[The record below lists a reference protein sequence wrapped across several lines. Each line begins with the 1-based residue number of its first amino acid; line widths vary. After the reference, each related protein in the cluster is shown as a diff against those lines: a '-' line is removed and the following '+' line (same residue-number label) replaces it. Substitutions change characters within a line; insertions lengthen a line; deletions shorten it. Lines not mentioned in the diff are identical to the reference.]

1 MRIYS
6 KEERYWIWL
15 NKMLGSGYTRF
26 HNVAKEY
33 GGPEG
38 AFDAAKC
45 GKLNIKSPLN
55 EGNVRFIQKNASEGF
70 IDDYLE
76 DLNNKTIGVTTPISE
91 DYPYLLSEIYDPPTV
106 LFYRGTIKREL
117 TLSIA
122 VIGARKCTDYGRRVA
137 FTLSRQLA
145 DQGVC
150 VVSGLAY
157 GIDGEA
163 SRGALASKSSDYP
176 TIAVLGTGVDVVYP
190 TQNRMIYDAAAER
203 GAVVSEFP
211 PGTQAIP
218 GNFPRRNRVISG
230 LSKGIVVVEAR
241 EKSGTLITVNHAL
254 DQGRDIFSV
263 PGRITD
269 VSCRGTNNL
278 IRRAMAK
285 PVFGIND
292 ILEEYGISLSDK
304 PDARPA
310 RDIRQTL
317 DGERAVIYDL
327 LKDGDKTFDE
337 LCESMSIEA
346 GALNTI
352 LTELEFSRI
361 IIQTPGRVF
370 SIR

>member
-1 MRIYS
+1 MKLYS

-15 NKMLGSGYTRF
+15 NKMLGSGYARF
-26 HNVAKEY
+26 HNIAQEY

-38 AFDAAKC
+38 VFDAAKC
-45 GKLNIKSPLN
+45 GKLTIKSPLN

-76 DLNNKTIGVTTPISE
+76 GLNNSGIGVTTPISE
-91 DYPYLLSEIYDPPTV
+91 DYPYLLSETYDPPTV
-106 LFYRGTIKREL
+106 LFYRGTVKREL
-117 TLSIA
+117 TLPIA
-122 VIGARKCTDYGRRVA
+122 VIGARKCTEYGRRVA
-137 FTLSRQLA
+137 FTLSRQLS

-150 VVSGLAY
+150 VISGLAY
-157 GIDGEA
+157 GIDGES
-163 SRGALASKSSDYP
+163 SRGALASIKSDYP
-176 TIAVLGTGVDVVYP
+176 TVAVLGTGVDVVYP
-190 TQNRMIYDAAAER
+190 NQNRPIYDAIVER
-203 GAVVSEFP
+203 GAVVSEFA

-230 LSKGIVVVEAR
+230 LSKGILVVEAR

-269 VSCRGTNNL
+269 ASCRGTNNL

-304 PDARPA
+304 PDARPS